1 MAVPKLGAVKVTN
14 TAGCAAMDSD
24 IPWRPPHTP
33 AVTSCHVS
41 CRRHTNPSTTGT
53 QPRGGFCNA
62 PTPCAA
68 GPPRRHR
75 PDGSGGRKT
84 RSRPPSTTNVKPRP
98 PRPADQLAYRQ
109 RRRHPR
115 DNRPPQRC
123 RRPIAAQPASMTVTL
138 TAGSDNPAAKT
149 SGPANH
155 GDQHRSQRR
164 GGSRPL
170 GAPVRRHGPGSP
182 TAAEQPK
189 RCQRHA
195 MSSIV

>member
-1 MAVPKLGAVKVTN
+1 MMAALTLRMCGHEMTPPVDVRRGRWCLGCRCGVQSAVTSAMAVPKLGAVKVTN
-14 TAGCAAMDSD
+14 TAGCAAMDSG

-84 RSRPPSTTNVKPRP
+84 RPRPPSTTNVKPRP

-109 RRRHPR
+109 RRRHAR

-123 RRPIAAQPASMTVTL
+123 RRPIAARASQH
-138 TAGSDNPAAKT
+138 DRD
-149 SGPANH
+149 AN
-155 GDQHRSQRR
+155 RR
-164 GGSRPL
+164 
-170 GAPVRRHGPGSP
+170 V
-182 TAAEQPK
+182 
-189 RCQRHA
+189 
-195 MSSIV
+195 